1 MFEQMSEER
10 RQRDDP
16 NEFKK
21 LRRGWFFGDD
31 EFRQELLEQ
40 IQTLS
45 QPHHGGEEKQESAEA
60 KAQRLLSQE
69 LKRWGLKPT
78 ELQLRPKGDEAKVKV
93 AAQLRSQTTM
103 SWAWIAQELA
113 MGSGGYVANCVRAL
127 SKE

>member
-1 MFEQMSEER
+1 MHRNHDLTWIVQPPATPRGRLRPQTVFEFLTKNKNAG
-10 RQRDDP
+10 P
-16 NEFKK
+16 TP
-21 LRRGWFFGDD
+21 LRF
-31 EFRQELLEQ
+31 
-40 IQTLS
+40 
-45 QPHHGGEEKQESAEA
+45 
-60 KAQRLLSQE
+60 KAQRLLSQQ